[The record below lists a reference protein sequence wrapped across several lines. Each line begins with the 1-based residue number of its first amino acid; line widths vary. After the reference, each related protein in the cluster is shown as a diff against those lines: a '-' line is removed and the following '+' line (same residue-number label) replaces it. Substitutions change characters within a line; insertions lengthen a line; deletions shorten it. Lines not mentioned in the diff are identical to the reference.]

1 MKNMFTK
8 TALASSLVLLG
19 AGVANAQTTV
29 TGNLFMTYK
38 ATSTDQST
46 AAAKVGN
53 SRQFGKEAQINIQ
66 NKGKLNNGMDYAAG
80 FSIELDGNDT
90 LAQNATSSRNSS
102 NSLAGAFNE
111 NTYIDFISGNTTFS
125 ISADH
130 MQNPDYTITNL
141 VGVSDPDDLIS
152 GVGAN
157 TATLYTPAKNSA
169 YQAYGFGITQK
180 IDNFGNVSLNWTPQ
194 RTSGLAN
201 NDTNTFNTV
210 NTAGPFGE
218 TESAYELG
226 FRGNLGNPNLDLG
239 VFYNRAQNGGVKSA
253 VNGTT
258 GSDIIG
264 KMAAV
269 SYSFGPTKVAFE
281 KAQSTSSS
289 DITIDS
295 DSIGLAYAINKEL
308 SIGYTYVRSKSDAV
322 ANVNVTTAPN
332 SKEKI
337 QQLSLGYNLG
347 PIAVGVTY
355 GEVKSI
361 NGIDGADGKA
371 ILTRADI
378 KF

>member
-1 MKNMFTK
+1 
-8 TALASSLVLLG
+8 
-19 AGVANAQTTV
+19 
-29 TGNLFMTYK
+29 
-38 ATSTDQST
+38 
-46 AAAKVGN
+46 
-53 SRQFGKEAQINIQ
+53 
-66 NKGKLNNGMDYAAG
+66 
-80 FSIELDGNDT
+80 SIELDGNDT

-152 GVGAN
+152 GIGAN

-239 VFYNRAQNGGVKSA
+239 VFYNRAQNGGVKA
-253 VNGTT
+253 INGTT

-264 KMAAV
+264 KMVAA
-269 SYSFGPTKVAFE
+269 SYAFGPTKVAYE

-332 SKEKI
+332 AKEKI